1 MSKALEH
8 ARRFHDRVKFSRH
21 LGIELAE
28 LTDGCARLTLE
39 LRPELCNSFGTAH
52 GGVLMTLLD
61 VAMCQAARTQHPDAA
76 GIMTID
82 MASSFIAAGQG
93 RLAAE
98 GRVLKPGR
106 TTIFAEAEVRNTD
119 GTLVAKAIGTV
130 RARAPEKHPA

>member
-1 MSKALEH
+1 MSKALEY
-8 ARRFHDRVKFSRH
+8 ARQYHRRIPFTEH
-21 LGIELAE
+21 LGIQVTDLQDGVAQLAV
-28 LTDGCARLTLE
+28 E

-61 VAMCQAARTQHPDAA
+61 VALCQAARTQHPDSA

-82 MASSFIAAGQG
+82 MATSFIAAGQG
-93 RLAAE
+93 RLVAE

-106 TTIFAEAEVRNTD
+106 STIFAEAEVRGED

-130 RARAPEKHPA
+130 RARPADKR